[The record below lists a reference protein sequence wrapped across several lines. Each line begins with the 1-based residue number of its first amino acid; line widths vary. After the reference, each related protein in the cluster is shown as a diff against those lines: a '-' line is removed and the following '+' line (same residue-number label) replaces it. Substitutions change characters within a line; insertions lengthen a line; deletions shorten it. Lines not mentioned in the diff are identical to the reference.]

1 MLSTGKNEQNEIPT
15 YIPFKYPKR
24 YSKNQLIKQ
33 SKFEIAHDV
42 NHYELLRD
50 SLDSGTAD
58 VETMAEEPLNR
69 NKERKDNSKTNSQK
83 ANGDD
88 KSQVLTI
95 LGDSISTIEGQR
107 ISKKLNNKKHV
118 VVKCFAGAKV
128 ECMSHY
134 LKSTID
140 KEPEIGYSSL
150 RNKQSCQQ
158 LT

>member
-1 MLSTGKNEQNEIPT
+1 MKSQHTSLTT
-15 YIPFKYPKR
+15 TYPKR
-24 YSKNQLIKQ
+24 YSNNQLIKQ

-42 NHYELLRD
+42 NRYELLSD
-50 SLDSGTAD
+50 SLDSGTD
-58 VETMAEEPLNR
+58 GVETMAEEPLNR
-69 NKERKDNSKTNSQK
+69 DKERKDNKFPK

-88 KSQVLTI
+88 KRQVLTI
-95 LGDSISTIEGQR
+95 LGDSISKIEGQR

-140 KEPEIGYSSL
+140 KEPL

-158 LT
+158 FT